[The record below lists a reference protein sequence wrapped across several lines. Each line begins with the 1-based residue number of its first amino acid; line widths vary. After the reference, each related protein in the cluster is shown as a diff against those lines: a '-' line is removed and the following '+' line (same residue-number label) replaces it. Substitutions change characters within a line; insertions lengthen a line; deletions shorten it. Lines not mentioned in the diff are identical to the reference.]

1 MDETAEKENNSTNS
15 TRVENDYKIDDECD
29 EVDVIPIT
37 TTTTKNALITTIL
50 GPCEIYPHRVK
61 VSIVG
66 VGKVGM
72 ACAMAILM
80 RKMASEVCLFDKD
93 GNKAS
98 AEAEDIQH
106 AGIFL
111 GNPLVTGTSDVSM
124 LQKSAVVIITTPEKH
139 LDEEPNVKD
148 NMEIFRKIIPPIA
161 KFVCN
166 AVLVIVTEP
175 VDVMSYIAYKF
186 SKFPSNR
193 VLGIG
198 TLVDSV
204 RFKEL
209 MSQRIG
215 IARSSIN
222 CMTIGAQGRTS
233 VPIWSSIDVAGLKL
247 RDINPRMGEMDD
259 PEKWYEVTEAIHES
273 DEVLNIKKG
282 PQGPNCWA
290 VGICIAEI
298 VDAVIRNTKVVL
310 PVSTHIRNCNH
321 GVERDVYMS
330 VPCVIGREGVHCTV
344 RQKLTDQEKLE
355 VQACADSI
363 RSILRECGILQEMCE
378 EAEK

>member
-1 MDETAEKENNSTNS
+1 MDETVEKENNITNNIKI
-15 TRVENDYKIDDECD
+15 EDNYKTDDECD
-29 EVDVIPIT
+29 EIDQIPIT
-37 TTTTKNALITTIL
+37 TTTTKNALITTML
-50 GPCEIYPHRVK
+50 GPCEVYPHRVK

-72 ACAMAILM
+72 ACAIAILM
-80 RKMASEVCLFDKD
+80 RKMASEICLFDKD
-93 GNKAS
+93 GSKAS

-124 LQKSAVVIITTPEKH
+124 LQKSTVVVITTPEKRFN
-139 LDEEPNVKD
+139 EEPNVKD
-148 NMEIFRKIIPPIA
+148 NLEIFRKIIPPIA

-166 AVLVIVTEP
+166 AVLLIVTEP

-186 SKFPSNR
+186 SKFPPNR
-193 VLGIG
+193 VLGVG
-198 TLVDSV
+198 TLLDSA
-204 RFKEL
+204 RFKDL
-209 MSQRIG
+209 ISQKIG

-222 CMTIGAQGRTS
+222 CMSIGAQGSMS

-247 RDINPRMGEMDD
+247 RDINPRMGEPDD
-259 PEKWYEVTEAIHES
+259 PEKWYEVTEAIHQS
-273 DEVLNIKKG
+273 DKVLNEKKG
-282 PQGPNCWA
+282 EKGPNCWA
-290 VGICIAEI
+290 VGICTAEI
-298 VDAVIRNTKVVL
+298 VDAVIRNTKIVL
-310 PVSTHIRNCNH
+310 PVSTHIRNCSH
-321 GVERDVYMS
+321 GKEKDVYMS

-363 RSILRECGILQEMCE
+363 RNTLRECGILQEIYE
-378 EAEK
+378 ELEK

>member
-1 MDETAEKENNSTNS
+1 MDETTEKENSATNS
-15 TRVENDYKIDDECD
+15 MKIEDDYKIDDECD
-29 EVDVIPIT
+29 EVDQIPIT
-37 TTTTKNALITTIL
+37 TTTTKNALITTML
-50 GPCEIYPHRVK
+50 GPCEVYPHRVK
-61 VSIVG
+61 ISIVG

-93 GNKAS
+93 ANKAI

-166 AVLVIVTEP
+166 GVLLITTEP

-186 SKFPSNR
+186 SKFPPNR
-193 VLGIG
+193 VLGVG
-198 TLVDSV
+198 TLLDSA
-204 RFKEL
+204 RFKDL

-222 CMTIGAQGRTS
+222 SMCIGAQGRTS

-259 PEKWYEVTEAIHES
+259 PERWFEVVEAIHDS
-273 DEVLNIKKG
+273 DDIINLKKG
-282 PQGPNCWA
+282 TKGPNCWA
-290 VGICIAEI
+290 VGICTAEI

-344 RQKLTDQEKLE
+344 RQKLTDQEKLD

-363 RSILRECGILQEMCE
+363 RNILRDCGILQEICE